1 MDEGA
6 DMLTFDNQGN
16 NLFTALAKSGHLWT
30 LNFVYQLVWCVFVV
44 PLYCIFWF
52 LYWLASAVNPATYG
66 PYVFPFISLFTHIL
80 LTSYFFLCNT
90 TMYVVTVMV
99 LRWPWS

>member
-30 LNFVYQLVWCVFVV
+30 LNFVYQLVWYVFVYIIG
-44 PLYCIFWF
+44 L
-52 LYWLASAVNPATYG
+52 LYWPDET
-66 PYVFPFISLFTHIL
+66 
-80 LTSYFFLCNT
+80 
-90 TMYVVTVMV
+90 
-99 LRWPWS
+99 